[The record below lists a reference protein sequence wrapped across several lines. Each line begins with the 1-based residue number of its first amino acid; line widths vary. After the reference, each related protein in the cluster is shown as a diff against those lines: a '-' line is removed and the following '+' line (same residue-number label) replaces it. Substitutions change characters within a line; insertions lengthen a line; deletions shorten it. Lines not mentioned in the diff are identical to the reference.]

1 MGGSLQREGEDGVRG
16 QALGD
21 PTLPR
26 PGHTHRH
33 PPAKSP
39 LVPDSARI
47 LRSSSQVELACGGD
61 TAGTRHGPVRPHP
74 DSHFP
79 SPRASQ
85 APHLSQPPLLPA
97 QLGVES
103 SPHRRVESGW
113 PPPSGVGGEG
123 SSSLP
128 GPPSLASSQGLPA
141 LSPWRASLLLERQLV
156 DALLCK
162 ASSRASPPRNTS
174 ASLTPSLVNSP
185 SLRCLQ
191 PQS

>member
-128 GPPSLASSQGLPA
+128 GPPSLHPA
-141 LSPWRASLLLERQLV
+141 RVCQPYHHGGRACFSKGSWLMHCYARPPPEH
-156 DALLCK
+156 
-162 ASSRASPPRNTS
+162 PPRNTS

>member
-1 MGGSLQREGEDGVRG
+1 MRG
-16 QALGD
+16 
-21 PTLPR
+21 
-26 PGHTHRH
+26 RH
-33 PPAKSP
+33 
-39 LVPDSARI
+39 
-47 LRSSSQVELACGGD
+47 C
-61 TAGTRHGPVRPHP
+61 GTRHGPVRPHP
-74 DSHFP
+74 DPHFP

-141 LSPWRASLLLERQLV
+141 LSPWRASLLLERQLMHCY
-156 DALLCK
+156 ARPPPEHPPQEHLCQPHPQPGQLTVPEMPPATK
-162 ASSRASPPRNTS
+162 LMPTDVWSFGLSPLSQLFTSS
-174 ASLTPSLVNSP
+174 
-185 SLRCLQ
+185 
-191 PQS
+191 

>member
-1 MGGSLQREGEDGVRG
+1 M
-16 QALGD
+16 
-21 PTLPR
+21 
-26 PGHTHRH
+26 
-33 PPAKSP
+33 
-39 LVPDSARI
+39 PDSARI

-141 LSPWRASLLLERQLV
+141 LSPWRASLLLERQLMHCY
-156 DALLCK
+156 A
-162 ASSRASPPRNTS
+162 RPPPEHPPRNTS